1 MAEGIARGRFDEDRV
16 GLSEQLQPIMR
27 RKGDSVLRQ
36 IANQARADVPV
47 RTGNLGRT
55 IGVDPM
61 TPTGPFS
68 AGGGVFAGGPQ
79 APYAIPVHEGS
90 RPHRITARRAP
101 MLSFYWTK
109 VGRHVKFF
117 SVNHPGT
124 KARPF
129 LRNAALRVIASDPDI
144 HE

>member
-1 MAEGIARGRFDEDRV
+1 MAQGIARGHFEENPE
-16 GLSEQLQPIMR
+16 GLSRQVLPFMR

-68 AGGGVFAGGPQ
+68 MSGAVFAGGRE

-101 MLSFYWTK
+101 MLSFYWSK
-109 VGRHVKFF
+109 VGRHVTFF

-129 LRNAALRVIASDPDI
+129 LRNAAIRVVASDPEI
-144 HE
+144 HD

>member
-1 MAEGIARGRFDEDRV
+1 MASGTARGHFEENPA
-16 GLSEQLQPIMR
+16 GLSRQVLPIMR

-47 RTGNLGRT
+47 KTGNLGRT

-61 TPTGPFS
+61 APTGDLS
-68 AGGGVFAGGPQ
+68 MSGSVFAGGRD

-101 MLSFYWTK
+101 MLSFYWAK
-109 VGRHVKFF
+109 VGRHVQFF

-124 KARPF
+124 RARPF
-129 LRNAALRVIASDPDI
+129 LRNAALRVVASDPDI

>member
-1 MAEGIARGRFDEDRV
+1 MAEGIARGHFEENPA
-16 GLSEQLQPIMR
+16 GLSRQVIPIMR
-27 RKGDSVLRQ
+27 GKGNSVLRQ
-36 IANQARADVPV
+36 IANQARVDVPTK
-47 RTGNLGRT
+47 TGNLGRT
-55 IGVDPM
+55 VGVDPM
-61 TPTGPFS
+61 TPTGPLS
-68 AGGGVFAGGPQ
+68 MSGGVFAGGKQ

-129 LRNAALRVIASDPDI
+129 LRNAALRVVASDPDI

>member
-1 MAEGIARGRFDEDRV
+1 MAEGIARGHFDPNEA
-16 GLSEQLQPIMR
+16 GLSEQVQPIMKA
-27 RKGDSVLRQ
+27 KGNSLLRQ
-36 IANQARADVPV
+36 IANQARVDVPV

-61 TPTGPFS
+61 TPTGPFGAS
-68 AGGGVFAGGPQ
+68 GGVYAGGPQ

-90 RPHRITARRAP
+90 KPHTIAARRAP

-129 LRNAALRVIASDPDI
+129 LRNAALRVIASDPEI